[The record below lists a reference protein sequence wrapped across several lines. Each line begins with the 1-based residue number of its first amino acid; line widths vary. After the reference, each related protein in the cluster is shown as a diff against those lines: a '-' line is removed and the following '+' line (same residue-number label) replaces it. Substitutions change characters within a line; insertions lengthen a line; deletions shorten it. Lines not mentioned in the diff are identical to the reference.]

1 MFQID
6 LVEKCKKN
14 DRKAQLH
21 LYRQYCDAMF
31 CVSMRYLKNIDD
43 AQDVTQE
50 AFIRAFQKID
60 QFKAEVAF
68 GAWLKKIVVNKCIDF
83 LKSRHEHYLSLD
95 ENILNVVDDDNWKIE
110 DDVSVD
116 EVKLAIEHLPEKYKY
131 VVMLY
136 LIEGYDHSEI
146 SEILGITQTA
156 SRTQLLRGKNQLKEL
171 LMNKGYGARS

>member
-14 DRKAQLH
+14 DRKAQMQ
-21 LYRQYCDAMF
+21 LYKQYCDAMF
-31 CVSMRYLKNIDD
+31 CVSMRYLKNVDD

-60 QFKAEVAF
+60 QFKAEVTF

-83 LKSRHEHYLSLD
+83 LKRKHQYYLALD
-95 ENILNVVDDDNWKIE
+95 ENILNVVDENDWKVDDQVSIE
-110 DDVSVD
+110 
-116 EVKLAIEHLPEKYKY
+116 EVKSAIENLPEKYKY

-136 LIEGYDHSEI
+136 LIEGYDHAEI
-146 SEILGITQTA
+146 SEILDITQTA
-156 SRTQLLRGKNQLKEL
+156 SRTQLLRGKNQLREL
-171 LMNKGYGARS
+171 LKDKRYGTRS